1 MIFILFLLSLSTC
14 FTTKNKKNMAKNY
27 FYQVNPVLK
36 SCLCWCAFI
45 AFFAY
50 IIFGFKAIIQ
60 KNNSFLHININ
71 YLLTKIFTNQK
82 NVL

>member
-1 MIFILFLLSLSTC
+1 MIFILFFLNLGTC

-27 FYQVNPVLK
+27 FYKVNPVLN
-36 SCLCWCAFI
+36 SCLCWCV
-45 AFFAY
+45 FFVY
-50 IIFGFKAIIQ
+50 IIFGTKAIIQ

-71 YLLTKIFTNQK
+71 YLLTKNFTNQK